1 MLSPMRGIVGG
12 VTKTTW
18 QPGCGL
24 QGQCP
29 TTSCGSFGTDD
40 TRREIMRLVLLL
52 CLLANPDGDCTKSA
66 DCERG
71 SYCKAGTCVP
81 KGEDNGR

>member
-1 MLSPMRGIVGG
+1 
-12 VTKTTW
+12 
-18 QPGCGL
+18 
-24 QGQCP
+24 
-29 TTSCGSFGTDD
+29 
-40 TRREIMRLVLLL
+40 MRLVLLL
-52 CLLANPDGDCTKSA
+52 LFMLANPDGDCTKSA